1 MATSKV
7 KEGIISAKDSTTR
20 SLEKIQSKK
29 WAQPTAL
36 ALRST
41 SLIFS
46 TLSDSGIPLVGILGG
61 ALQLGS
67 ALLDPQP
74 RNSEL
79 NNNIGAIKNEVQSSF
94 KLIAKD
100 MKKIEDDVS
109 EIKRIVIESHYLDGI
124 EQVDASFRAFIDGA
138 QNLEQTFRL
147 MEFHIFELQTNARK
161 SLNPTKVSS
170 YLNSIKE
177 TEKIESFQQKFS
189 YVISTKS
196 RYLQLMCAYYIFK
209 NDTDRVGVEFDRFN
223 QEFNILF
230 GVYQEI
236 IAEKLA
242 NVNKEGKV

>member
-1 MATSKV
+1 MATSKI
-7 KEGIISAKDSTTR
+7 KEGISSAKDSTSR
-20 SLEKIQSKK
+20 CLEIIHSKK
-29 WAQPTAL
+29 WAQPTAM

-41 SLIFS
+41 SLILA
-46 TLSDSGIPLVGILGG
+46 TLTEGIPLVGILGG

-74 RNSEL
+74 SNSEM

-124 EQVDASFRAFIDGA
+124 EQVDASFRTFVDGA
-138 QNLEQTFRL
+138 QNLEQTFQQ
-147 MEFHIFELQTNARK
+147 MEYHIFELQANAKK
-161 SLNPTKVSS
+161 SLNPIKVSS
-170 YLNSIKE
+170 YLNSIKATE
-177 TEKIESFQQKFS
+177 TIESFQQKFS
-189 YVISTKS
+189 YVTSTKS

-209 NDTDRVGVEFDRFN
+209 NDTDRVGIEFDRFN
-223 QEFNILF
+223 QEFNVLF

-236 IAEKLA
+236 IAEKMV
-242 NVNKEGKV
+242 NSNKEGKV